1 MHINCGGKEAFVRGE
16 RYEADREGASMFYT
30 GHNWAFS
37 STGSFMDNDVDADN
51 YIETNTSALS
61 NVSVAN
67 SELYT
72 KARNSPQSLTY
83 YGLCLINGNYSVK
96 LHFAEIVFINDS
108 SFNSLGRRIFD
119 VYIQVLMKE
128 IYDWKRMT
136 LHRIVGY

>member
-1 MHINCGGKEAFVRGE
+1 MHINCGDKEAFVRGE

-30 GHNWAFS
+30 GQNWAFS

-51 YIETNTSALS
+51 YIITNTSALS
-61 NVSVAN
+61 NVSVTD

-83 YGLCLINGNYSVK
+83 YGLCLINGNYTVK

-108 SFNSLGRRIFD
+108 SFNSLGRRVFD
-119 VYIQVLMKE
+119 VYIQVLVN
-128 IYDWKRMT
+128 DDF
-136 LHRIVGY
+136 